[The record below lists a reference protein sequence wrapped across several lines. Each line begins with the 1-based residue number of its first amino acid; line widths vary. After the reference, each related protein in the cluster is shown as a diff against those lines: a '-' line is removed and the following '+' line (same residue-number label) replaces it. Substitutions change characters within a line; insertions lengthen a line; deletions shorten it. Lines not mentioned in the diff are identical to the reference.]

1 MIKRGYILGMLITL
15 AVAGCSDPH
24 ATQVPLGD
32 PKDWP
37 ASFSEEVQ
45 KLPLEERQLLAAYA
59 MRRGTAGTS
68 PEIVTVSE
76 AIEQQKIFEAERAA
90 RELEEKKLAEEARLL
105 REQKLAAFRQ
115 TVTVAL
121 SGTKLLPKNYNASRY
136 SPLFQMVL
144 AVENKGAVDIRG
156 IKGKVIF
163 RDLFDDEIMQ
173 LNLSLDESVKAG
185 EKKTINGYGMEI
197 NQFIDDHVRLANTKY
212 EDLKF
217 EFVPEMIV
225 FADGTTQR
233 MPD

>member
-1 MIKRGYILGMLITL
+1 MLITL
-15 AVAGCSDPH
+15 AVAGCSDPQ

-32 PKDWP
+32 PSDWP

-45 KLPLEERQLLAAYA
+45 KLPLEDRQLLAAYA
-59 MRRGTAGTS
+59 MRRSIAGTS

-76 AIEQQKIFEAERAA
+76 AIEQQKIFEAERVA

-144 AVENKGAVDIRG
+144 AVENKGDVDIRG